1 MAGCMTEDWAA
12 PSRYCTI
19 GSTDA
24 SPDVGGFN
32 RKCTVLGYTDVA
44 PSVVGGSSRYCT
56 VLLWLTAVGMNG
68 GEGCEGGMATGQG
81 LGPGEVQCKQGT

>member
-24 SPDVGGFN
+24 SPDVGGFS
-32 RKCTVLGYTDVA
+32 RKSAVLGYTDVA
-44 PSVVGGSSRYCT
+44 PSAVGGSSRYCT
-56 VLLWLTAVGMNG
+56 VLLWLTAVG
-68 GEGCEGGMATGQG
+68 GEGCAGGMVTGQG
-81 LGPGEVQCKQGT
+81 FVAGEVQCKSGT